1 MEKIE
6 GEERNLK
13 STRQNPS
20 RFSFNFS
27 IRRIVRYDPPRAP
40 LEERIEW
47 EN

>member
-6 GEERNLK
+6 GEERNVK
-13 STRQNPS
+13 SITIFVQFLDPEDRT
-20 RFSFNFS
+20 
-27 IRRIVRYDPPRAP
+27 IRSSARAP